1 MEEQNQ
7 NWKDVVYEQDPEEKK
22 QKKGNSFFA
31 ALLAL
36 FSAFCVSI
44 GFK

>member
-22 QKKGNSFFA
+22 QKKGWKFMERGKTRKDIQYRIA
-31 ALLAL
+31 
-36 FSAFCVSI
+36 
-44 GFK
+44 